1 MSTNT
6 LEDSIKQAIDSSRS
20 QALNQSQLQN
30 LVLDIQ
36 KELNSYKDQM
46 ANRKSEYLKQAQGI
60 SKELTAIANN
70 LATNVKDLEDIPGV
84 RTPKFYEVP
93 IEFDF
98 QDTSL
103 KFNSAEINPEG
114 PFLITQIT
122 PLWQMKDPTKEHY
135 ANIDVAIPGLN
146 NTPNGRILPC
156 TAYPMIINSFG
167 TTNAEYIGYTTPNY
181 IQLFNRYQNTG
192 FPYLLNQQWGV
203 LSDIPEFDF
212 QIEIAGS
219 GKYFTNQP
227 ISAACLYGYMGLPL
241 FMGVQG
247 WAERGDKIV
256 INATPTVPVP
266 QKGVVRFILQGYQIL
281 GNVNISD
288 ALGYGK

>member
-1 MSTNT
+1 M
-6 LEDSIKQAIDSSRS
+6 LEDSIKKAIDASQS

-30 LVLDIQ
+30 LVLEIQ
-36 KELNSYKDQM
+36 RELNSYRDQM
-46 ANRKSEYLKQAQGI
+46 TGRRESYLAQAKHI
-60 SKELTAIANN
+60 SKELEAIANN

-84 RTPKFYEVP
+84 RTPKFYEVI
-93 IEFDF
+93 IEFDN

-122 PLWQMKDPTKEHY
+122 PLWQMTDPDRTHY
-135 ANIDVAIPGLN
+135 ANHEVVVAPN

-156 TAYPMIINSFG
+156 SAYPMIINNFG

-181 IQLFNRYQNTG
+181 IQLFNRYQDTTL
-192 FPYLLNQQWGV
+192 PYDKNQQWGV

-212 QIEIAGS
+212 QIEVAGS
-219 GKYFTNQP
+219 GKFFTNQP
-227 ISAACLYGYMGLPL
+227 IAAASLYGYLGTPMFL
-241 FMGVQG
+241 GVQG

-256 INATPTVPVP
+256 IHATPTVPVP
-266 QKGVVRFILQGYQIL
+266 QKGLVRFILQGYQIL
-281 GNVNISD
+281 GNISINE
-288 ALGYGK
+288 ALGYNK